1 MGRDLRKKEKEV
13 EEEMR
18 GIIMKEKEDGVLK
31 RREKI
36 VEDLRVI
43 VKGEGVVD
51 KVNEMRV
58 LEKEGIKEKR
68 KLKMVVVMKEKVEK
82 VEKVMRYWN
91 ENEISVVKRGEGN

>member
-1 MGRDLRKKEKEV
+1 
-13 EEEMR
+13 MR

-82 VEKVMRYWN
+82 VEKVMRY
-91 ENEISVVKRGEGN
+91 

>member
-1 MGRDLRKKEKEV
+1 
-13 EEEMR
+13 MR

>member
-82 VEKVMRYWN
+82 VEKVMRY
-91 ENEISVVKRGEGN
+91 